1 MQKNWFRKGLVI
13 GIIVLFVGVSISS
26 SIAGYDKDIEKIDYI
41 INKTETLNMESDDYN
56 NLIKQAIESGVI
68 SKNNWL
74 EQDKLLASD
83 GTAED
88 YFGYVSIDGDYAIV
102 GAPWD
107 DDNGNESGS
116 AYVFKRSGTA
126 WTEQAKLFAS
136 DGAKWQCF
144 GYHVSISGDY
154 SVVGAYGDFDN
165 GFFSG
170 SAYVFK
176 RSGTA
181 WTEQAKLLASDGA
194 IEDCFGGSVSIDGDY
209 VIVGASY
216 DDDNGNMSGSA
227 YVFKRSGTAWTEQA
241 KLLPSDGAAGDWFG
255 GSVSIDGDYVIVGA
269 SYDDDNGNMSGSAY
283 VFKRSG
289 TAWTEQA
296 KLLPSDGAA
305 GDWFG
310 GSVSIDGDYVIVG
323 ASYDDDNGNMSGSAY
338 VFKRSGTAWTQQAKL
353 LPSDGAAE
361 EHFGISVS
369 ISGDYAI
376 VGAIW
381 NDDNGNASGS
391 AYVFKKDNGGNQ
403 PILSNE
409 HPVNISLEVERPP
422 TELSATVEDPDGDV
436 MDVHI
441 RWKVICE
448 CCINNPDCCY
458 NYNDSWIIV
467 KTFNGVGNGTY
478 NFIINE
484 STAWLNDWIW
494 GNTTYVWSINVTDG
508 TTWTN
513 ETYQYTTSGSRY
525 DVSNN
530 DLVNFQDAGLVWIH
544 RTSEVDYDGI
554 YDVNQNGEVNFQDAG
569 LTWVNRD

>member
-107 DDNGNESGS
+107 DDNGNE
-116 AYVFKRSGTA
+116 
-126 WTEQAKLFAS
+126 
-136 DGAKWQCF
+136 
-144 GYHVSISGDY
+144 
-154 SVVGAYGDFDN
+154 
-165 GFFSG
+165 
-170 SAYVFK
+170 
-176 RSGTA
+176 
-181 WTEQAKLLASDGA
+181 
-194 IEDCFGGSVSIDGDY
+194 
-209 VIVGASY
+209 
-216 DDDNGNMSGSA
+216 
-227 YVFKRSGTAWTEQA
+227 
-241 KLLPSDGAAGDWFG
+241 
-255 GSVSIDGDYVIVGA
+255 
-269 SYDDDNGNMSGSAY
+269 
-283 VFKRSG
+283 
-289 TAWTEQA
+289 
-296 KLLPSDGAA
+296 
-305 GDWFG
+305 
-310 GSVSIDGDYVIVG
+310 
-323 ASYDDDNGNMSGSAY
+323 SGSAY